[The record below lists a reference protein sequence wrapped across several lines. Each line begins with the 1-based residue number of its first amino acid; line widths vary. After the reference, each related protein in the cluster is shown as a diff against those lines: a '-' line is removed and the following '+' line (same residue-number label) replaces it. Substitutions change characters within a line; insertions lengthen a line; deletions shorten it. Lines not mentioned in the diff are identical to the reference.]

1 MQWEAGNLTFT
12 TSSCSCKM
20 LLLPTEQQDQ
30 AKIFFLHLTWD
41 PDPTHVNTSCVMP
54 SSPSWKQDA
63 TDTTSPWRRKGSKK
77 LLVLSCA
84 GVRAVLAPWCH
95 KLLFP
100 CICLSAGPFLNL
112 SLLYISVPIYIYI
125 CWEGFHPPKL
135 QGLGLSSWCFV
146 CPFFIYASLLPR
158 DLQQGCRV
166 TFSTFI
172 CIRLHSSWT
181 EFSGFVFGLVKTAL
195 FSETLSSSV

>member
-41 PDPTHVNTSCVMP
+41 PDPTRVNTSCVMP

-112 SLLYISVPIYIYI
+112 SLLYISVAIYIYMLR
-125 CWEGFHPPKL
+125 GLPPSKTAGSGIKFLMFCMSFLHLCIFTPQRLAAGMQGYL
-135 QGLGLSSWCFV
+135 QYLH
-146 CPFFIYASLLPR
+146 
-158 DLQQGCRV
+158 
-166 TFSTFI
+166 
-172 CIRLHSSWT
+172 LHSAPLLLNRVLWVC
-181 EFSGFVFGLVKTAL
+181 FWSGENCTIFRNLK
-195 FSETLSSSV
+195 